1 MSLDDDLV
9 DWMQKQPLEIKVFP
23 LIRLDLALHIVP
35 RIRYL
40 GFITRGKKG
49 PLATTVDLYA
59 GESKR
64 NLIHILTVN
73 TPPGIQVQAASSTSG
88 DDSTTSTGRRCALPT
103 VASPARFN
111 RHYARSPPGCTH
123 L

>member
-1 MSLDDDLV
+1 
-9 DWMQKQPLEIKVFP
+9 MQKQPLEIKAFL

-49 PLATTVDLYA
+49 PLATMVDLYA
-59 GESKR
+59 CESKR

-73 TPPGIQVQAASSTSG
+73 KPLFLAPLPG
-88 DDSTTSTGRRCALPT
+88 
-103 VASPARFN
+103 N
-111 RHYARSPPGCTH
+111 K
-123 L
+123 